1 MPQRGGE
8 DSFRERRL
16 PTPLIVNRFVDPWVE
31 PAIRSLRSYS
41 PPNVGVVGPVCAEGN
56 AKILTHDLVHRHHLS
71 IFEFYYPPVLSDWW
85 MDDWITHVYGT
96 RRFTKGPFSV
106 RHHTGA
112 HGQRYAV
119 DNAHKAALR
128 GELQRG
134 RQRIEAWVRSS
145 AAVGR

>member
-1 MPQRGGE
+1 M
-8 DSFRERRL
+8 
-16 PTPLIVNRFVDPWVE
+16 E

-112 HGQRYAV
+112 HG
-119 DNAHKAALR
+119 
-128 GELQRG
+128 
-134 RQRIEAWVRSS
+134 
-145 AAVGR
+145 